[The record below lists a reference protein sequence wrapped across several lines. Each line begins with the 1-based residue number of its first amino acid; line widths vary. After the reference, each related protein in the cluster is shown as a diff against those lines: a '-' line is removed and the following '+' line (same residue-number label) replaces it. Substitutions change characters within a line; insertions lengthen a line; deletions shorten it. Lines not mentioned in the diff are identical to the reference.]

1 MVDIYAVASGK
12 RGVGKTVTVAALGDA
27 LADAGHAVLLV
38 DFDLTSPDL
47 GAYLGLDAD
56 EPTVHDVLA
65 GDVSLDDAVRSTPT
79 GVSLLSGSRTA
90 DAFATVDPSG
100 LHELAERAEAFDVVL
115 LDTGRPTAPD
125 TSVALDAAD
134 GTLVVSTPGRIA
146 RQDSAILLEHLD
158 DRGNEPI
165 GTVLTRVEDG
175 SDPEPLDRDAP
186 ELGRIPEIDGDQ
198 SDLSF
203 LSDAPEHPLSLAAED
218 LATGLIDSPKT
229 TLGIDDEVVAEDQT
243 PVHDREASLA
253 GDAVTDGSGDDSRD
267 AADADTAPAD
277 RSAASTDNDPSAGP
291 DEDSAPLVTTRRALV
306 TLVMGLVGAF
316 STGLLGPSDVENAAP
331 TESVPD
337 VDGFGYGGT
346 PLTNNG
352 GTATTESPTATAT
365 RTATSIAANDET
377 ATPTATATESPAT
390 TPTDTVT
397 AIPTDTST
405 ATPTD
410 TPTPTPTPDS
420 PSPAAAVGGGGGGGG
435 SGQSTP
441 PADSEMLPPPTANI
455 TVERATL
462 PSGTVTAGEPVE
474 LEVTVWNRGAQTDQ
488 FTFVLA
494 ANGTT
499 LAEETVAVAANTTQT
514 IPLEVT
520 VEEPGTYTVTLNG
533 EPVGELRVTPA
544 TAEPTPPADPTE
556 ETVSSPS
563 ESPDG
568 VDDPV
573 SATDS
578 DGSPDE
584 IPSTVPGNDAETI
597 PDPDASASAPG
608 FSLLVGILAVLLF
621 AGVAA
626 WWRRPS

>member
-435 SGQSTP
+435 GGGSSQTTSTSTP
-441 PADSEMLPPPTANI
+441 TSTPTE
-455 TVERATL
+455 TPTSTPTETPTSTPTPTETPTSTPTPTPTETPTSTPTPTETPTSTPTPTPTETPTSTPTPTETPTSTPTPTETPTSTPTPTPTETPTSTPTPVPDDDVDDYGEFGYGEGGYG
-462 PSGTVTAGEPVE
+462 GTV
-474 LEVTVWNRGAQTDQ
+474 
-488 FTFVLA
+488 
-494 ANGTT
+494 
-499 LAEETVAVAANTTQT
+499 
-514 IPLEVT
+514 
-520 VEEPGTYTVTLNG
+520 
-533 EPVGELRVTPA
+533 
-544 TAEPTPPADPTE
+544 
-556 ETVSSPS
+556 
-563 ESPDG
+563 
-568 VDDPV
+568 
-573 SATDS
+573 
-578 DGSPDE
+578 
-584 IPSTVPGNDAETI
+584 
-597 PDPDASASAPG
+597 
-608 FSLLVGILAVLLF
+608 
-621 AGVAA
+621 
-626 WWRRPS
+626 

>member
-65 GDVSLDDAVRSTPT
+65 GDVSLDDAVCSTPT

-100 LHELAERAEAFDVVL
+100 LHELAERVETFDVVL

-186 ELGRIPEIDGDQ
+186 EIGRIPEIDGDQ

-203 LSDAPEHPLSLAAED
+203 LSNAPEHPLSLAAED
-218 LATGLIDSPKT
+218 LATSLIDSPKT
-229 TLGIDDEVVAEDQT
+229 ALGTDDGAVAEGET
-243 PVHDREASLA
+243 PVHELEASLA
-253 GDAVTDGSGDDSRD
+253 GDAVTDGSGGDSSD
-267 AADADTAPAD
+267 GADADTAPAG
-277 RSAASTDNDPSAGP
+277 RGTASTDGEPSAGP
-291 DEDSAPLVTTRRALV
+291 DEDSAPLLTTRRALV
-306 TLVMGLVGAF
+306 TLVMGIVGAF

-337 VDGFGYGGT
+337 VEGFGYGGT

-377 ATPTATATESPAT
+377 ATPTATATESAAT

-405 ATPTD
+405 ATPTK

-435 SGQSTP
+435 SSQTTSTP
-441 PADSEMLPPPTANI
+441 TPTS
-455 TVERATL
+455 TPTETPTSTPTETPTSTPTETPTSTPTETPTSTPTPTPTETPTSTPTETPTSTPTETPTSTPTPTPTETPTSTPTPTPTETPTSTPTPTPTETPTSTPTPTPTETPTSTPTPTPTPTETPTSTPTPTETPTSTPTPTETPTSTPTPVPDDDVDDYGEFGYGEGGYG
-462 PSGTVTAGEPVE
+462 GTV
-474 LEVTVWNRGAQTDQ
+474 
-488 FTFVLA
+488 
-494 ANGTT
+494 
-499 LAEETVAVAANTTQT
+499 
-514 IPLEVT
+514 
-520 VEEPGTYTVTLNG
+520 
-533 EPVGELRVTPA
+533 
-544 TAEPTPPADPTE
+544 
-556 ETVSSPS
+556 
-563 ESPDG
+563 
-568 VDDPV
+568 
-573 SATDS
+573 
-578 DGSPDE
+578 
-584 IPSTVPGNDAETI
+584 
-597 PDPDASASAPG
+597 
-608 FSLLVGILAVLLF
+608 
-621 AGVAA
+621 
-626 WWRRPS
+626 